1 MAPTLTRLIIVY
13 ISLPIIAIFFLYL
26 AYKILKRSK
35 ERISRIFGT
44 FYISSALGNI
54 INMIYAPLDVE
65 VFEPLIIILHVFTLF
80 FIFFGFVFIVISNLI
95 ILSSTISFTTKK
107 QNLLIVIDGILL
119 AGMVLFIPFGGID
132 ANIEGYPVWHPFFFL
147 YVISVVSL
155 NIGFP
160 ILYTSYRIY
169 QNFSSEILKK
179 RWSYYIIGLIG
190 LMALLYGIIIAN
202 FLDIGI
208 IRVINTVY
216 SLTVIIWVL
225 LIYYGIGKQLKN

>member
-1 MAPTLTRLIIVY
+1 MAPTLNRLIIVY
-13 ISLPIIAIFFLYL
+13 IALPIIVIFFLFL
-26 AYKILKRSK
+26 GYKILKRSK

-65 VFEPLIIILHVFTLF
+65 IFEPLIIILHVLTLF

-107 QNLLIVIDGILL
+107 QNFIIAVDAILL
-119 AGMVLFIPFGGID
+119 AAMVLFIPFGGID
-132 ANIEGYPVWHPFFFL
+132 ANLEGYPVWHLYFFV
-147 YVISVVSL
+147 YVISVVTL
-155 NIGFP
+155 GIAFP
-160 ILYTSYRIY
+160 ILYTSYKIY
-169 QNFSSEILKK
+169 QNFTSEILKK
-179 RWSYYIIGLIG
+179 RWSYYIVGLIG
-190 LMALLYGIIIAN
+190 LMVLLYGIMIAN
-202 FLDIGI
+202 FADIDL

-225 LIYYGIGKQLKN
+225 LIYYGIGKQLKK